1 MFIDASAIVAILNRE
16 QGHEEIVDRIMD
28 GETACL
34 VSPLV
39 RFEAVAAIARIQ
51 SGAIRPTPGQFELAE
66 QIVSD
71 VCEEIEARDV
81 TITLH
86 IGKLALWAART
97 YGKFVRHEAG
107 LNFGDCFAYA
117 CAKDN
122 DVQLVYKGND
132 FARTDLA

>member
-1 MFIDASAIVAILNRE
+1 MSIDASAIVAILNRE
-16 QGHEEIVDRIMD
+16 PGQEEIVDRIVD
-28 GETACL
+28 GETACF
-34 VSPLV
+34 VSHLV

-51 SGAIRPTPGQFELAE
+51 SAANRPTREQFELAE

-71 VCEEIEARDV
+71 FCEEIEARDV
-81 TITLH
+81 TITPH
-86 IGKLALWAART
+86 IGQLALWAART
-97 YGKFVRHEAG
+97 YGKSARHEAG

-122 DVQLVYKGND
+122 DAQLICKGND